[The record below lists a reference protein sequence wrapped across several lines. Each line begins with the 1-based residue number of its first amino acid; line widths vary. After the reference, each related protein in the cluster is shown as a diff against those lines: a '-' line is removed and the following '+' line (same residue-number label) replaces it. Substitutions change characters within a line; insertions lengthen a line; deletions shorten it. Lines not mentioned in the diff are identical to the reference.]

1 MANKIDRRS
10 FIKGSATIGV
20 SSFLFGRAMKSGR
33 TFAQEKP
40 AVEREDRIS
49 IAQGDDYYTNTVK
62 AVELF
67 GGIGRFVPKGAKVA
81 LLPNAQR
88 NNPGTFTKPEIVR
101 AVIRMCRDAGASEVK
116 VISCLQLDRWKAA
129 GLEQAI
135 IAAGGKLVLTDLRDE
150 TQFKTVPIPKGI
162 ALKEAKIMAEYFKY
176 DVFINLPITKD
187 HLGNRF
193 TGTLKNMM
201 GLNFYQSNRTF
212 HTGLFESKPDDVNHL
227 DQCIA
232 DLNTVIKPHLCI
244 VDATEFITTNGPFG
258 PGEIIKPKKVICGT
272 DRVAID
278 SYCCTLW
285 GLKPQEIIMIKKAN
299 EHGLGEMDL
308 AKVKLIEPAA

>member
-1 MANKIDRRS
+1 MAKKINRRS
-10 FIKGSATIGV
+10 FIKSGTAAGV
-20 SSFLFGRAMKSGR
+20 SSFLFGRALKSGR

-40 AVEREDRIS
+40 VVETEKRIS
-49 IAQGDDYYTNTVK
+49 IAHGDDYYANAVK

-67 GGIGRFVPKGAKVA
+67 GGIGRFVSKGAKVA

-101 AVIRMCRDAGASEVK
+101 AVIKMCRDAGASEVN

-129 GLEQAI
+129 GLEQVI
-135 IAAGGKLVLTDLRDE
+135 TEAGGKLVLTDLRDE

-162 ALKEAKIMAEYFKY
+162 ALKEARIMAEYFKY

-258 PGEIIKPKKVICGT
+258 PGELIKPKKVICGT

-285 GLKPQEIIMIKKAN
+285 GLKPQEIIMIKKSA

-308 AKVKLIEPAA
+308 TKVKLNESAA